1 MSKKKNNSKDKRLLV
16 AQNMP
21 PLYRT
26 QPGEDYSYRNDEVFE
41 WISKRYGLI
50 NYIFDK
56 LVASGLICYDSRT
69 GKWQGSDCEDLCP
82 HGDYWD
88 DCPDCRHL

>member
-1 MSKKKNNSKDKRLLV
+1 MARPKKNSKDKRLLV

-26 QPGEDYSYRNDEVFE
+26 QPGEDYSYKNDEVFQ
-41 WISKRYGLI
+41 WISQRPGLI

-56 LVASGLICYDSRT
+56 LTTSEYIYYDSET
-69 GKWQGSDCEDLCP
+69 GKWQGVDYED
-82 HGDYWD
+82 
-88 DCPDCRHL
+88 